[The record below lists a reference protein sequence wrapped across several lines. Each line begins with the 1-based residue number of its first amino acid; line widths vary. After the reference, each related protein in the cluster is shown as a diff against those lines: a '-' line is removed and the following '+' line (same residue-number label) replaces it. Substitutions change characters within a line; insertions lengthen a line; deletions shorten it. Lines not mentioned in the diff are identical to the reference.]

1 VTGRAQD
8 RFLFRA
14 PALRLAAR
22 TAPYL
27 HDGSLATLEETIEF
41 MGRHELGVA
50 LSAAQVVA
58 IASFLR
64 AVADL
69 DDVGGEVAAMP
80 R

>member
-1 VTGRAQD
+1 
-8 RFLFRA
+8 
-14 PALRLAAR
+14 
-22 TAPYL
+22 
-27 HDGSLATLEETIEF
+27 

-50 LSAAQVVA
+50 LSAAQLAA

-64 AVADL
+64 AVADF